1 MKMSK
6 KNISGKKIF
15 DFNLFKEGFRQLKVL
30 GFISLIIYII
40 EAILV
45 SMNEYEL
52 IGFTGIRAVNLSDIH
67 PIAYLTF
74 IIVAPL
80 FSLYLFGFLNSK
92 TSSDFYHSLPHTR
105 TCIITSFTAAIVSW
119 IFIILASSSALAIGI
134 HACFPNKYN
143 IAYREIFMILT
154 GIFIASLLVT
164 SATVL
169 ACCITGTLLTNIAVT
184 GIILFFPCFMAE
196 MFKYSIM
203 AKCGFLL
210 SSKYVFPSLTGRN
223 NLVTSLLVNLFF
235 NDNSNTSIM
244 SSFTQPFAYLYT
256 FCVSAILFGLAI
268 FFFNKRKS
276 ETAGSPAP
284 NKYVQALYRMCITI
298 ALCMFPILMIF
309 GEAAGATEII
319 TIYVIIVVIYFLF
332 EIITTK
338 TVKRVIKIIP
348 GLIVIG
354 ILNVALIVIINLCAN
369 NAIGFMPDSDDIS
382 YIKIIPSDES
392 YVYTTHDRLVYEYF
406 SLLQQNIKIQDEDI
420 FEYVSKALSNTSTI
434 QEYQTRYLIEIH
446 TKDGKTRYR
455 NIPVRKK
462 LTNAIDE
469 YYVKNSNFSDYIST
483 LPEYNSVS
491 LDISDNIKGK
501 DLKELYNTL
510 REEYES
516 LSDSEK
522 YNVITGNTPLPNIAS
537 ISITFN
543 YKGQTTELWF
553 PITGTLPKTL
563 EKYVNIKYES
573 DDTFSKAK
581 KILNDLQ
588 TYTAVSATN
597 YISVSI
603 EPISPDERHPS
614 IYSDFSTDDFT
625 DGNAT
630 AELYKKLSEYIPT
643 TPDDIIKVLSDKK
656 GYYYIAIDTTWDSF
670 ICIVPVN
677 DETTNIFT
685 QLEVKEQND

>member
-45 SMNEYEL
+45 AMNE
-52 IGFTGIRAVNLSDIH
+52 FDFSGIRAISLTYMH
-67 PIAYLTF
+67 PIAYFTF
-74 IIVAPL
+74 AVLAPL
-80 FSLYLFGFLNSK
+80 FTLYLFGFLNSR
-92 TSSDFYHSLPHTR
+92 TASDFYHSLPHTR
-105 TCIITSFTAAIVSW
+105 TCIITSFTASIVSW
-119 IFIILASSSALAIGI
+119 IFIILALSSALAIGI

-143 IAYREIFMILT
+143 VAYREIFMLLT
-154 GIFIASLLVT
+154 GIFIASLLVI

-184 GIILFFPCFMAE
+184 GIILFFPCFMTE
-196 MFKYSIM
+196 MFKESIM

-210 SSKYVFPSLTGRN
+210 SSSYVFPLLSGRN
-223 NLVTSLLVNLFF
+223 NLVTSLLVNMFF
-235 NDNSNTSIM
+235 NDYTNTTFTG
-244 SSFTQPFAYLYT
+244 SFTSPSAYLYT

-276 ETAGSPAP
+276 ETAGNSAP

-309 GEAAGATEII
+309 GEAANTTEII
-319 TIYVIIVVIYFLF
+319 TIYVIIAVIYFLF

-348 GLIVIG
+348 GLVVIG
-354 ILNVALIVIINLCAN
+354 ILNAALIVIINQCAD
-369 NAIGFMPDSDDIS
+369 NAIGFMPEPEDIS
-382 YIKIIPSDES
+382 YVKILPSDES
-392 YVYTTHDRLVYEYF
+392 YMYTSQNRPVYEYV
-406 SLLQQNIKIQDEDI
+406 SLLQQDIKIQDEDI

-455 NIPVRKK
+455 NIPVREKF
-462 LTNAIDE
+462 TNAINE

-543 YKGQTTELWF
+543 YKGQTTELF
-553 PITGTLPKTL
+553 LPISGNLPKTL
-563 EKYVNIKYES
+563 KKYVNIKYES

-656 GYYYIAIDTTWDSF
+656 GYYYIAIDNTWDSF
-670 ICIVPVN
+670 ICMVPVN

-685 QLEVKEQND
+685 QLEAKEQND

>member
-6 KNISGKKIF
+6 KKISGKKIF

-45 SMNEYEL
+45 AMNE
-52 IGFTGIRAVNLSDIH
+52 FDFSGIRAISLTYMH
-67 PIAYLTF
+67 PIAYFTF
-74 IIVAPL
+74 AVLAPL
-80 FSLYLFGFLNSK
+80 FTLYLFGFLNSR

-105 TCIITSFTAAIVSW
+105 TCIITSFTASIVSW

-169 ACCITGTLLTNIAVT
+169 ASCITGTLLTNIAVT

-196 MFKYSIM
+196 MFKQSIM

-210 SSKYVFPSLTGRN
+210 SSRYVFPSLTGRN

-235 NDNSNTSIM
+235 NDSSNTSIM

-276 ETAGSPAP
+276 ETAGSSAP

-354 ILNVALIVIINLCAN
+354 IINVALIVIINQCAD

-382 YIKIIPSDES
+382 YIKIIPSDDS
-392 YVYTTHDRLVYEYF
+392 YVYTTHERPVYEYV

-446 TKDGKTRYR
+446 TKDGKTKYR
-455 NIPVRKK
+455 NIPVREKF
-462 LTNAIDE
+462 TNAINE

-491 LDISDNIKGK
+491 LEVSDNIKGK

-510 REEYES
+510 SEEYAS

-522 YNVITGNTPLPNIAS
+522 YNIITGNTPLPNIAS
-537 ISITFN
+537 ILITFK
-543 YKGQTTELWF
+543 YKGQTTELF
-553 PITGTLPKTL
+553 LPISGNLPTTL
-563 EKYVNIKYES
+563 EKYVNIKCEN
-573 DDTFSKAK
+573 DDTFSKSK
-581 KILNDLQ
+581 KVLNDLQ
-588 TYTAVSATN
+588 TYTAVSATD

-603 EPISPDERHPS
+603 APLSSNTRQPAV
-614 IYSDFSTDDFT
+614 YSDFSTDDFT
-625 DGNAT
+625 EVNTT

-643 TPDDIIKVLSDKK
+643 TPDDITEVLSDKK
-656 GYYYIAIDTTWDSF
+656 GYYYITIDNTWDSF
-670 ICIVPVN
+670 ICVVPFN

-685 QLEVKEQND
+685 QLEAEEQND